1 MSRMD
6 GTGLTD
12 NTGREKTG
20 SAASASTAAS
30 ATASSSTVAAASDA
44 TSLAGARSY
53 LSGAHAADR
62 TRRDWTIFAVLML
75 LAWTVPLMAGGFYL
89 YMASAIAIYAIAAI
103 GLQVMVGLARQL
115 SLGHAA
121 FMGIGAYTAVLLEKN
136 FDVPFG
142 LAALAALTLS
152 SLIGLLMAQL
162 IRLHGVYFDIATF
175 GFGIIVYQLLANTTW
190 LTGGHVGIRGIPPI
204 EFLGIE
210 FTTRRDLFILE
221 MATLTIVYAL
231 MLRLCSGRIGRAFQA
246 IGQNESAGRS
256 IGIPTNRYRMAV
268 ITIGCG
274 IAGLAGAFLPHL
286 LKFLSPESFAWHES
300 LVLLIMITVGGLS
313 SLPGAIIGATV
324 IVVVPEYLRDF
335 AQYKMLIY
343 GLLLIACMILMPAGI
358 AGTTASLVSRFK
370 SRGGK

>member
-1 MSRMD
+1 MAATD
-6 GTGLTD
+6 GTPAAV
-12 NTGREKTG
+12 KTG
-20 SAASASTAAS
+20 SQAP
-30 ATASSSTVAAASDA
+30 V
-44 TSLAGARSY
+44 AGARAT

-62 TRRDWTIFAVLML
+62 TRRDWTIFVVLMS
-75 LAWTVPLMAGGFYL
+75 LAWTIPLVAGGFYL
-89 YMASAIAIYAIAAI
+89 YLASAIAIYAIAAM

-136 FDVPFG
+136 FGVPFIF
-142 LAALAALTLS
+142 AALAALAFS
-152 SLIGLLMAQL
+152 GLIGLLMAQL

-204 EFLGIE
+204 EFFGME
-210 FTTRRDLFILE
+210 FTSRRDLFILE
-221 MATLTIVYAL
+221 MVTLTIVYAL

-324 IVVVPEYLRDF
+324 IVIVPEYLRGF
-335 AQYKMLIY
+335 AEYKMLIY
-343 GLLLIACMILMPAGI
+343 GLLLITCMITMPAGI
-358 AGTTASLVSRFK
+358 AGTSASLASRLWAK
-370 SRGGK
+370 VKK